1 MIEIIQLHNFNVK
14 NQTKNKKFIQEC
26 VMKSSKLFLFIASI
40 LVVLSI
46 GSLFLFQNRSTQN
59 QVSETA
65 DKRFITPIAKF
76 ENVENEKPILQ
87 MNNLAMGETIK
98 KHLRNVPSVF
108 LIKHDD
114 KSESHYINN
123 EVAVKFRTHPTKQD
137 LDRMANEINGKIL
150 KKLNSTIIF
159 QSNELMTS
167 ELIEFFNGQATVE
180 FAEPH
185 YLYLQNQINLPN
197 DLLYQEQYQWNFPA
211 VRTEGGWDIT
221 KGDEHIVIA
230 VIDTGVDLHHPDLRR
245 RLTDGYNVIENNDFP
260 DDDNGH
266 GTHVA
271 GIIASE
277 TNNKEGV
284 AGITWYNKI
293 MPIKA
298 LGAEGYGTS
307 FDVAK
312 GIIWAVD
319 HKADVINLSLGNYQP
334 SSLLEEAID
343 YAYDHNVVLIA
354 AAGNENT
361 SQPSFP
367 AAYPQVLSVAAVDYA
382 GQRAPFSN
390 YGDYI
395 DVAAPGVQ
403 IASTFFNQQ
412 YAALSGTSMASPHVT
427 GLAGLLLSVNPHL
440 TNREVMD
447 IIKNTAY
454 DLGIPGTD
462 NDFGS
467 GLIDVKNAL
476 ETAQNP

>member
-1 MIEIIQLHNFNVK
+1 MK
-14 NQTKNKKFIQEC
+14 NPKP
-26 VMKSSKLFLFIASI
+26 SLFIVSI
-40 LVVLSI
+40 LVLLSI
-46 GSLFLFQNRSTQN
+46 GSIFLFQNRSTQN
-59 QVSETA
+59 PVNETA
-65 DKRFITPIAKF
+65 DKRSITSIAKI
-76 ENVENEKPILQ
+76 ENVENEKQILQ

-98 KHLRNVPSVF
+98 KHLRNIPSVF

-114 KSESHYINN
+114 KSESHYIKN
-123 EVAVKFRTHPTKQD
+123 EVNVKFRIHPTKQV
-137 LDRMANEINGKIL
+137 LERMAHEINGKIL
-150 KKLNSTIIF
+150 EKLNSTIVF
-159 QSNELMTS
+159 QSNELTTS
-167 ELIEFFNGQATVE
+167 ELINFFNRQATVE
-180 FAEPH
+180 FAEPN
-185 YLYLQNQINLPN
+185 YLYLQNQIGLPN
-197 DLLYQEQYQWNFPA
+197 DFLYREQYQWNFP
-211 VRTEGGWDIT
+211 VIQTEGGWNIT

-230 VIDTGVDLHHPDLRR
+230 VVDTGVDLDHPDVRR
-245 RLTDGYNVIENNDFP
+245 RLTNGYNVIENNNFP

-277 TNNKEGV
+277 TNNREGV

-293 MPIKA
+293 MPIKSI
-298 LGAEGYGTS
+298 GIEGYGTS
-307 FDVAK
+307 FDIAK

-319 HKADVINLSLGNYQP
+319 HGADVINLSLGNYQH
-334 SSLLEEAID
+334 SSLLEVAVD

-367 AAYPQVLSVAAVDYA
+367 AAYPQVLGVAAIDYT
-382 GQRAPFSN
+382 GRRAPFSN

-395 DVAAPGVQ
+395 DVTAPGVQ

-412 YAALSGTSMASPHVT
+412 YAALSGTSMASPHVA
-427 GLAGLLLSVNPHL
+427 GLAGLLLSVNPNL
-440 TNREVMD
+440 TNREIMD

-467 GLIDVKNAL
+467 GLIDVENAL
-476 ETAQNP
+476 KTAQNL

>member
-1 MIEIIQLHNFNVK
+1 M
-14 NQTKNKKFIQEC
+14 
-26 VMKSSKLFLFIASI
+26 
-40 LVVLSI
+40 
-46 GSLFLFQNRSTQN
+46 FLFQNKSTEN

-65 DKRFITPIAKF
+65 DKRFITPIANTPAKF
-76 ENVENEKPILQ
+76 ENVENERNILQ
-87 MNNLAMGETIK
+87 INSLAMGETIK
-98 KHLRNVPSVF
+98 EHLRNDPSIF

-114 KSESHYINN
+114 KSESHYIKN
-123 EVAVKFRTHPTKQD
+123 EVTVKFKTHPTKQD
-137 LDRMANEINGKIL
+137 FDRMTNEINGKIL
-150 KKLNSTIIF
+150 EKLNSTIVL
-159 QSNELMTS
+159 QSNKLTTS

-180 FAEPH
+180 FAEPN
-185 YLYLQNQINLPN
+185 YLYLQNQIGLPN
-197 DLLYQEQYQWNFPA
+197 DLLYQEQYQWNFP
-211 VRTEGGWDIT
+211 VIRTEGGWDIT
-221 KGDEHIVIA
+221 KGDEDIVIA
-230 VIDTGVDLHHPDLRR
+230 VVDTGVDLDHPDLKR
-245 RLTDGYNVIENNDFP
+245 RLTNGYNVIENNGFP

-277 TNNKEGV
+277 TNNREGV

-298 LGAEGYGTS
+298 IGIEGYGTS
-307 FDVAK
+307 FDIAK

-319 HKADVINLSLGNYQP
+319 HGADVVNLSLGNYQH
-334 SSLLEEAID
+334 SSFLEEAVN

-354 AAGNENT
+354 AAGNDNT

-367 AAYPQVLSVAAVDYA
+367 AAYPQVLSVTAVSYT
-382 GQRAPFSN
+382 GGRAPFSN

-395 DVAAPGVQ
+395 DVTAPGVQ

-412 YAALSGTSMASPHVT
+412 YAGLSGTSMASPHVA
-427 GLAGLLLSVNPHL
+427 GLAGLLLSENPHL

-447 IIKNTAY
+447 IIKDTAY
-454 DLGIPGTD
+454 DLGTPGTD

-467 GLIDVKNAL
+467 GLIDVQKAL